1 MPRYVA
7 FLRAINVGG
16 RTVRM
21 AQLVEAFERL
31 GLGSV
36 ETFIASGNVIFESG
50 VARHTLTTR
59 IESCL
64 RTVLGYDVATFLR
77 TDAEVREI
85 AGRTPFPA
93 AAIAS
98 AGAYSVGLLA
108 APLGRRA
115 TVALKALETEIDAF
129 AAQGQELY
137 WLCRRRQ
144 SESTFSN
151 TAFEKA
157 LGVQATF
164 RGMNTMTRLTARYPP
179 RTVSAVRRGASR
191 AGAAGA

>member
-1 MPRYVA
+1 MTRYVA

-21 AQLVEAFERL
+21 AQLVEAFEGV
-31 GLGSV
+31 GLARV

-50 VARHTLTTR
+50 AARRTLTTR

-64 RTVLGYDVATFLR
+64 RATLGYDVATFLR

-85 AGRTPFPA
+85 AGRRPFPA

-98 AGAYSVGLLA
+98 AGAYSVGMLA

-115 TVALKALETEIDAF
+115 AAALKALETENDAF
-129 AAQGQELY
+129 AVRGQEMY
-137 WLCRRRQ
+137 WLCQTRQ

-151 TAFEKA
+151 TGFEKA
-157 LGVQATF
+157 LGVRATF
-164 RGMNTMTRLTARYPP
+164 RGMNTMTRLTAKYPP
-179 RTVSAVRRGASR
+179 TA
-191 AGAAGA
+191 